1 MIELVP
7 VDSLG
12 GAPAFVKG
20 DFTCGFVTCFI
31 GDAVTTTRG
40 GPIFTDSRRVCGE
53 RGVAEAE
60 NTKNTMN
67 THTQQ
72 GK

>member
-20 DFTCGFVTCFI
+20 DFTCGFITFFI
-31 GDAVTTTRG
+31 GVLEKLVVGTWALVG
-40 GPIFTDSRRVCGE
+40 L
-53 RGVAEAE
+53 EAE
-60 NTKNTMN
+60 LYFGTNGVLFLLYAKSS
-67 THTQQ
+67 
-72 GK
+72 

>member
-12 GAPAFVKG
+12 DAPAFVKG

-31 GDAVTTTRG
+31 GVLEKLVVGTWALVG
-40 GPIFTDSRRVCGE
+40 L
-53 RGVAEAE
+53 EAE
-60 NTKNTMN
+60 LYL
-67 THTQQ
+67 
-72 GK
+72 